1 MASAELHR
9 MVRTSGCDLLYI
21 IDHQASVVES
31 VACVQYEGADLVPCH
46 GRGDFHTD
54 HPLLALLYRVK
65 QKLSNCLW
73 MYASLGCQLFVHSS
87 KITVK
92 Y

>member
-9 MVRTSGCDLLYI
+9 MVRTSGCDLLYYRLR
-21 IDHQASVVES
+21 ASAVES

-46 GRGDFHTD
+46 GGGDLHTD
-54 HPLLALLYRVK
+54 HPLLALLHRVK

-73 MYASLGCQLFVHSS
+73 M
-87 KITVK
+87 
-92 Y
+92 

>member
-46 GRGDFHTD
+46 GGGDLHTD
-54 HPLLALLYRVK
+54 HPLLALLHRVK

-73 MYASLGCQLFVHSS
+73 MYASLGCQLFVH
-87 KITVK
+87 KLK
-92 Y
+92 